1 MGARFWIALAAGVT
15 LVTGLWLF
23 QGLSGNAGF
32 VLSLR
37 AGKLAALA
45 LVAASVAMATVLFQT
60 VAQNRI
66 LTPSIMGFDA
76 LYSLVQS
83 LALATLG
90 ISGFAALPA
99 GPKFLIETALMAG
112 LAAALFGTLLGRAG
126 GADIGRTILSGVILG
141 ILFRAGS
148 VLVMRMLD
156 PNANAVVQSV
166 SFANFSRPA
175 VETLLY
181 AAALSLPAMALA
193 LALGPRLDV
202 LALGRDRAL
211 SLGLQYRAMVLGT
224 LALVAVLT
232 ATATA
237 LVGPIAFFGLI
248 VAGLAQSF
256 APGAPHRQL
265 LGLAAGLAL
274 IGLIGGQ
281 WAFERVL
288 GLKATLSVV
297 LECGGGLL
305 FLILLMRGKI
315 R

>member
-1 MGARFWIALAAGVT
+1 MGARLWLPLSALLALVIA
-15 LVTGLWLF
+15 LWLF
-23 QGLSGNAGF
+23 QGLSGNTAF
-32 VLSLR
+32 VLTLR
-37 AGKLAALA
+37 AKKLAALA
-45 LVAASVAMATVLFQT
+45 LVAASVAIATVLFQT

-76 LYSLVQS
+76 LYGLVQS

-112 LAAALFGTLLGRAG
+112 LAAALFGMLLGRAR

-166 SFANFSRPA
+166 SFANFSRPS
-175 VETLLY
+175 VETLSH
-181 AAALSLPAMALA
+181 AAGLAVPAMALA
-193 LALGPRLDV
+193 FWLGPRLDV
-202 LALGRDRAL
+202 LALGRERAL
-211 SLGLQYRAMVLGT
+211 SLGLPHRRLVVLT
-224 LALVAVLT
+224 LGLVAVLT

-248 VAGLAQSF
+248 VAGLAQSL
-256 APGAPHRQL
+256 APGARHRRL
-265 LGLAAGLAL
+265 LALAAALAL
-274 IGLIGGQ
+274 VGLVGGQ

>member
-1 MGARFWIALAAGVT
+1 MGLRLWATLAALLA

-23 QGLSGNAGF
+23 QGLSGNTGF
-32 VLSLR
+32 VLGLR

-76 LYSLVQS
+76 LYLLVQS
-83 LALATLG
+83 LSLAVLG

-112 LAAALFGTLLGRAG
+112 LAAVLFGTLLGRAG

-148 VLVMRMLD
+148 VLVMRVLD

-166 SFANFSRPA
+166 SFANFARPS

-181 AAALSLPAMALA
+181 AAALALPAMALA
-193 LALGPRLDV
+193 LWLGPRLDV

-211 SLGLQYRAMVLGT
+211 SLGLPHRAMVLGT

-248 VAGLAQSF
+248 VAGLAHSF
-256 APGAPHRQL
+256 APGASHRRL
-265 LGLAAGLAL
+265 LLLAAGLAL

-297 LECGGGLL
+297 LDCGGGLF

>member
-1 MGARFWIALAAGVT
+1 MGIRLSVTLAAGVA

-23 QGLSGNAGF
+23 QGLSGNIGF

-37 AGKLAALA
+37 AEKLAALA

-66 LTPSIMGFDA
+66 LTPAIMGFDA
-76 LYSLVQS
+76 LYLLVQS
-83 LALATLG
+83 ASLATLG

-99 GPKFLIETALMAG
+99 GPKFLLETALMTG
-112 LAAALFGTLLGRAG
+112 LAAALFGTLLGRAR

-148 VLVMRMLD
+148 VLVMRVLD

-166 SFANFSRPA
+166 SFANFSRPS

-181 AAALSLPAMALA
+181 AAALALPALA
-193 LALGPRLDV
+193 LALWLGPRLDV

-211 SLGLQYRAMVLGT
+211 SLGLPHRAMVLGT

-248 VAGLAQSF
+248 VAGLAQSL
-256 APGAPHRQL
+256 APGAPHRRL
-265 LGLAAGLAL
+265 LGLSVGLAL

-281 WAFERVL
+281 WVFERLL

-297 LECGGGLL
+297 LDCGGGLL
-305 FLILLMRGKI
+305 FLVLLMRGKI